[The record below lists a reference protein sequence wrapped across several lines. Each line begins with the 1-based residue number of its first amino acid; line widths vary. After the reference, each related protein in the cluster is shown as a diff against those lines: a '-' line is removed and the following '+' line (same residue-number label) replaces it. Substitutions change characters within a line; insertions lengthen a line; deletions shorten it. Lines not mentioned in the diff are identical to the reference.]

1 MTADVQPYQIDIPDN
16 DIADLKQRIGN
27 TRWTDEVTHAG
38 WNYGTSKTYLKELA
52 DYWANEFNWKEQE
65 EKLNHFHHYKADI
78 DGHSIHFV
86 YEKGLGATS
95 TPIVLLHGWPGTFM
109 QMNKIIPLLQQP
121 DEHGHSFDVIVPS
134 LIGYGFSTPATEKGM
149 AFYKMAG
156 LFHKLL
162 TEILGYKRF
171 LLRGTDLGTV
181 IAREWS
187 MTFPEN
193 VLALHLSGSNPFIY
207 LIPKD
212 LSAAEKTFVQKCQAF
227 MMAEGA
233 YIAEQ
238 STKPQTLAYALND
251 SPVGLAAWIIEKFKS
266 WSDNTGNPESR
277 FSRDEL
283 LANISI
289 YWFTQ
294 TIGPSF
300 RLYCE
305 GARTFSPNMTKK
317 VTVPVAFFMLQK
329 DIAIAP
335 REWEDRTYANITRWN
350 THPSGGHFAE
360 WEEPAAVAEDIRA
373 FVREQEGG

>member
-1 MTADVQPYQIDIPDN
+1 MTADIKPYTINIPDAG
-16 DIADLKQRIGN
+16 IEDLQRRINN
-27 TRWTDEVTHAG
+27 TRWTDEVTNSG
-38 WNYGTSKTYLKELA
+38 WNYGTNLSYLKELA
-52 DYWANEFNWKEQE
+52 SYWANTFNWKEQE
-65 EKLNHFHHYKADI
+65 KKLNGFNNYMVEI
-78 DGHSIHFV
+78 DGYPIHFI
-86 YEKGLGATS
+86 YEKGLGTTS
-95 TPIVLLHGWPGTFM
+95 TAIVLLHGWPGTFM
-109 QMNKIIPLLQQP
+109 QMHKIIPLLTQA

-134 LIGYGFSTPATEKGM
+134 LIGYGFSKPATEKGM

-162 TEILGYKRF
+162 TEKLGYDRF

-187 MTFPEN
+187 MTFPGN
-193 VLALHLSGSNPFIY
+193 VQGLHLSGSNPFIY
-207 LIPKD
+207 SIPND
-212 LSAAEKTFVQKCQAF
+212 LSAAEKSFVQKCQLF
-227 MMAEGA
+227 MLAEGA

-266 WSDNTGNPESR
+266 WSDNTGDPESR

-283 LANISI
+283 LTNISI

-305 GARTFSPNMTKK
+305 GARAFSPNMTKK
-317 VTVPVAFFMLQK
+317 VPAPVAFLMLQK

-360 WEEPAAVAEDIRA
+360 WEEPEAVALDIRA
-373 FVREQEGG
+373 FVQEL